1 MPMRKVRWEDMFP
14 DELFEEIQRNPVV
27 YMAYGLAE
35 PHGAYNA
42 MGLDWLK
49 AQSLAEMA
57 AQSHGGVVAPPFAWH
72 IQERP
77 EFHDDGHGHGWLV
90 DSGVKQSLASAIPSA
105 LFYQMA
111 LHQIRAFDARGFRA
125 AILITGHYGGPERIL
140 RLLCDFYTRRTGSP
154 IRLHALADWECIG
167 LEDVQ
172 GDHAGITETS
182 QLMALRP
189 DLVDL
194 DRKKVPRELGE
205 RYAAGVSFDA
215 GEPPPS
221 RELGERI
228 IQSQVVSLGKIQ
240 RGLLESYESLEGWT
254 APTSNDADDIWHR
267 FEQLT
272 RKYWSP
278 TYEEYR
284 AGNVPEFPG
293 WEALGEY

>member
-1 MPMRKVRWEDMFP
+1 MSSPKVRWEEMFP
-14 DELFEEIQRNPVV
+14 DELHEAIGRDRVV

-42 MGLDWLK
+42 LGLDWLK
-49 AQSLAEMA
+49 AQSLVERA
-57 AQSHGGVVAPPFAWH
+57 AHSHGGVVAPPFAWH

-77 EFHDDGHGHGWLV
+77 EFHDDGHGSGWLV
-90 DSGVKQSLASAIPSA
+90 DVGVKQSLCSAIPSS

-111 LHQIRAFDARGFRA
+111 LHQIRAFDARGFDA
-125 AILITGHYGGPERIL
+125 AILVTGHYGGPERTL
-140 RLLCDFYTRRTGSP
+140 RLLCDYCTRRTGLP
-154 IRLHALADWECIG
+154 MRLHALADWECIG
-167 LEDVQ
+167 LDGIQ

-189 DLVDL
+189 ELVDL
-194 DRKKVPRELGE
+194 TRRTVPPELGG
-205 RYAAGVSFDA
+205 RFAAGVSFQP
-215 GEPPPS
+215 GEDRPTK
-221 RELGERI
+221 ELGDRI
-228 IQSQVVSLGKIQ
+228 IQAQVENLGEIQ
-240 RGLLESYESLEGWT
+240 RQLLDDHEPTEDWA
-254 APTSNDADDIWHR
+254 APSSNDADDIWHR

-284 AGNVPEFPG
+284 SGTVPEFPG